1 MNPFL
6 RRLRIGSNPSP
17 VRDWLIM
24 LAIAAMSFIGIVVWN
39 IWAFDTVAGG
49 GSIGSPSV
57 TAPPAFS
64 RSSIDAI
71 HAVFANRAVEEAKY
85 RTGEYQYADP
95 SQ

>member
-6 RRLRIGSNPSP
+6 RRLHISSNPSP
-17 VRDWLIM
+17 VRDWLIALT
-24 LAIAAMSFIGIVVWN
+24 LAIMALISIVVWN
-39 IWAFDTVAGG
+39 IWAFDTVASGG
-49 GSIGSPSV
+49 AIGSPSV
-57 TAPPAFS
+57 TTPPMFS
-64 RSSIDAI
+64 RSSIDTI